1 MTRVSKLEQELT
13 AIADM
18 PADQLRERWDMMGDG
33 AAPQMPPSILRHLL
47 AQRLQE
53 RKHGALPVLVAR
65 ELERIATGE
74 SKAPPMR
81 PRVELTPGTRL
92 IREWN
97 GQTLSVDVLGEGFA
111 YDNKTWRSL
120 SEIARHVTGAH
131 WSGPR
136 FFGLT
141 GNG

>member
-1 MTRVSKLEQELT
+1 MPRAAKLESELD
-13 AIADM
+13 AITNM
-18 PADQLRERWDMMGDG
+18 SADQLRERWDMMGDG
-33 AAPQMPPSILRHLL
+33 PPPQVPPSILRHLL

-53 RKHGALPVLVAR
+53 RKHGALPVIVVR

-74 SKAPPMR
+74 SAVPPMR

-97 GQTLSVDVLGEGFA
+97 GQTLCVDVLEEGFS
-111 YDNKTWRSL
+111 YDNRCWRSL